1 MKEIFKGM
9 ISALERNHEV
19 DYFKSLISNYLKD
32 IVFLFE
38 SVSNRNVECLLPIF
52 DLAVLSF
59 SSAQHQKFYQNIVV
73 MIFDFMKQRLE
84 EKKEEKFD
92 TEELS

>member
-1 MKEIFKGM
+1 M

-19 DYFKSLISNYLKD
+19 DYFKSLISKYMED

-38 SVSNRNVECLLPIF
+38 STSNRNVECLLPIF
-52 DLAVLSF
+52 DLAILSF
-59 SSAQHQKFYQNIVV
+59 SSAQHQTFYQNIVTMV
-73 MIFDFMKQRLE
+73 FDFMKQRLE

-92 TEELS
+92 TEEFS